1 MDAAT
6 RSLFV
11 TDYDNHRVQVFDI
24 ETRKFFR
31 TIGSGLGSGPGQMNQ
46 PIVPHLDEETGFL
59 YVADYSNNRVQVFDK
74 DTGVYI
80 RQIGGGGVGGNMTG
94 LGTDALNGPRGLCI
108 DGPSGL
114 LFIADREVWRMHMC
128 EWKLFM
134 YFIILPLLLSM
145 LLVIALKSAL
155 HLTDL
160 HAYILLS
167 CYSRITGSRSMTNQP
182 SFSYGSSV
190 TAKGLLP
197 ANFIVPWKFVLAVRI
212 LLFSLS
218 TDIIIVSK

>member
-1 MDAAT
+1 MICRLNLITFCTILGVCIDAAT

-46 PIVPHLDEETGFL
+46 PIVPHLDEETGLL

-114 LFIADREVWRMHMC
+114 LFIADREVFHIVPACRSVC
-128 EWKLFM
+128 VFCNTAN
-134 YFIILPLLLSM
+134 
-145 LLVIALKSAL
+145 IAPAS
-155 HLTDL
+155 
-160 HAYILLS
+160 
-167 CYSRITGSRSMTNQP
+167 
-182 SFSYGSSV
+182 SFSVSRLPSQNILSNRSSPLHF
-190 TAKGLLP
+190 THKQL
-197 ANFIVPWKFVLAVRI
+197 
-212 LLFSLS
+212 
-218 TDIIIVSK
+218 

>member
-1 MDAAT
+1 
-6 RSLFV
+6 
-11 TDYDNHRVQVFDI
+11 
-24 ETRKFFR
+24 
-31 TIGSGLGSGPGQMNQ
+31 MNQ

-114 LFIADREVWRMHMC
+114 LFIADREVWPMHMC

-134 YFIILPLLLSM
+134 YFMTLPLLLSM
-145 LLVIALKSAL
+145 LFVRGLK
-155 HLTDL
+155 T
-160 HAYILLS
+160 
-167 CYSRITGSRSMTNQP
+167 
-182 SFSYGSSV
+182 
-190 TAKGLLP
+190 
-197 ANFIVPWKFVLAVRI
+197 
-212 LLFSLS
+212 
-218 TDIIIVSK
+218 